1 MTSLHSYLGMLLTT
15 MLGCSS
21 ARLDPNTRAFTLYAP
36 TVSSAAPQGIAGAP
50 HTSTTPKKTAAKAGF
65 AGKGTADSES
75 ASAPESAEPKPQ
87 KCSSLPDPAPTSTDR
102 WLKLALRFDKGKLE
116 LAHATAQPLRK
127 SETTKRVMGRFAAEL
142 WIGCELIDRVRF
154 DFPLLAA
161 DPAKTSAH
169 DPNFEAAGRFDTI
182 IMIPDSDRATRLELI
197 DRATDARKVLEWP
210 LRQEP

>member
-1 MTSLHSYLGMLLTT
+1 MTSRHRCWGLLLAAT
-15 MLGCSS
+15 LGCSS

-36 TVSSAAPQGIAGAP
+36 TVSSAAPQSTVGDP
-50 HTSTTPKKTAAKAGF
+50 LTSTTPKKTASKAGF
-65 AGKGTADSES
+65 AGSGTAETRS
-75 ASAPESAEPKPQ
+75 AIAPELAKPEPL

-102 WLKLALRFDKGKLE
+102 WFKLALRFDKGKLD
-116 LAHATAQPLRK
+116 LVRSTPQPLRK
-127 SETTKRVMGRFAAEL
+127 AETTKRVMGRFAAEL

-161 DPAKTSAH
+161 EPAKTRPH
-169 DPNFEAAGRFDTI
+169 DPNFEAAGRFDTV

-197 DRATDARKVLEWP
+197 DRATAARKILNWP